1 VVALLRNWVNI
12 YENSIEATIT
22 IQKIF

>member
-22 IQKIF
+22 IQNIF